1 MNKVKKVDSGLS
13 SLTDGKPHVRR
24 RAGIKKVFVDLP
36 DRFVGMYKKHRI
48 SISTLE
54 KGDKVVFDI
63 EVTDERGCYAVNTWE
78 DLPTIDDAID
88 YALNG
93 ACL

>member
-1 MNKVKKVDSGLS
+1 MNIKQVPKTGRK
-13 SLTDGKPHVRR
+13 RQ
-24 RAGIKKVFVDLP
+24 IKKIFVDLP
-36 DRFVGMYKKHRI
+36 DRFVGVYKKHRI

-54 KGDKVVFDI
+54 KRGEIVFDI

-78 DLPTIDDAID
+78 ELPDIDAAID